1 MRHGAP
7 SKIDYLSIDTEG
19 SELEILRA
27 FDFDKHAISV
37 ITCEHNFS
45 SQRSEIYELLISQ
58 GFIRVFEGFS
68 RWDDW
73 YIHPENIVASSANS

>member
-1 MRHGAP
+1 
-7 SKIDYLSIDTEG
+7 
-19 SELEILRA
+19 
-27 FDFDKHAISV
+27 V

-45 SQRSEIYELLISQ
+45 SQRSKIYDLLTSQ

-73 YIHPENIVASSANS
+73 YIHPKNIEDNQIVA